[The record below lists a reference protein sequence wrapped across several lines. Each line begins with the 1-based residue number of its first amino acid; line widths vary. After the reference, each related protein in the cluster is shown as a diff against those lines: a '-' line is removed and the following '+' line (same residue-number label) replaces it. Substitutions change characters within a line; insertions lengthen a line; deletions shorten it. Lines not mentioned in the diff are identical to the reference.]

1 MQEQTNVSSNG
12 LGVLLRLYWMF
23 LGNVA
28 LIFLLAMIYVRRV
41 PFASRLDAI
50 YLLAVASLLAARYVD
65 IRFLNG
71 ETGDGKPATL
81 THWRRY
87 ALLVGSVGL
96 GAWLLAHALVS
107 ILKVEA

>member
-1 MQEQTNVSSNG
+1 
-12 LGVLLRLYWMF
+12 
-23 LGNVA
+23 
-28 LIFLLAMIYVRRV
+28 
-41 PFASRLDAI
+41 
-50 YLLAVASLLAARYVD
+50 VD